1 MGSALTGRHSKFER
15 ASTASPDRMP
25 TNLHGYQR
33 VIVRGVPAW
42 KKDGDLYYYDQ
53 DIATNPLKI
62 GTVSEGFA
70 TNVGE
75 LCATRVADFRTTIE
89 VRNRVATAPPK
100 KK

>member
-1 MGSALTGRHSKFER
+1 
-15 ASTASPDRMP
+15 MP

-53 DIATNPLKI
+53 DVFTNPLKI

-70 TNVGE
+70 ANTGE
-75 LCATRVADFRTTIE
+75 LYLERIANFRAGLE
-89 VRNRVATAPPK
+89 VRNRASAAPPK

>member
-1 MGSALTGRHSKFER
+1 
-15 ASTASPDRMP
+15 MP
-25 TNLHGYQR
+25 TNLQGYQR

-53 DIATNPLKI
+53 DVVINPLKI

-70 TNVGE
+70 TNIDE
-75 LCATRVADFRTTIE
+75 LCSERTVTFRTGLE

>member
-1 MGSALTGRHSKFER
+1 
-15 ASTASPDRMP
+15 MP
-25 TNLHGYQR
+25 TNLQGYQR

-53 DIATNPLKI
+53 DVVTNPLKI

-70 TNVGE
+70 TNLGE
-75 LCATRVADFRTTIE
+75 LCESRVAAFRAAIE
-89 VRNRVATAPPK
+89 VRNRASSK